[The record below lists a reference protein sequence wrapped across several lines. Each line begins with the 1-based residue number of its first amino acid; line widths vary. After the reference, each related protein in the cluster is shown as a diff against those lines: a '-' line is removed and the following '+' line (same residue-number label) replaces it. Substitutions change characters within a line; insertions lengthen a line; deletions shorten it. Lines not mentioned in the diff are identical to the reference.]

1 MTPYSTRPRRGDQVH
16 VKLSRTSSMTRFS
29 KLDLLIESFT
39 PCPDRKT
46 RARLNRISSQG
57 EVCVTSI
64 VVRSGSAL
72 FIARA

>member
-1 MTPYSTRPRRGDQVH
+1 
-16 VKLSRTSSMTRFS
+16 MTRFP
-29 KLDLLIESFT
+29 KLDLSIETFT

-64 VVRSGSAL
+64 VVRSSSAL
-72 FIARA
+72 FMARP